1 VIDAMTLAEA
11 GEIFAHWAESPPAHL
26 MLQTIAAM
34 LGWKP
39 RQGRDHTAGPA
50 DLAASPPPGLAIV
63 QGADPALPEPILDI
77 AALREINRARA
88 DAAAGGRRDES
99 KE

>member
-1 VIDAMTLAEA
+1 MTLAEA

-39 RQGRDHTAGPA
+39 RQPGERVANLA
-50 DLAASPPPGLAIV
+50 DLAAAPPPGLTVAC
-63 QGADPALPEPILDI
+63 GTGPAMPAPIFDI
-77 AALREINRARA
+77 ATLRAANQARA
-88 DAAAGGRRDES
+88 TALAGGPRS
-99 KE
+99 ATKE

>member
-1 VIDAMTLAEA
+1 MTLAEA

-39 RQGRDHTAGPA
+39 SHTRDRTANLA
-50 DLAASPPPGLAIV
+50 DLAAAPPPGLAV
-63 QGADPALPEPILDI
+63 VRGAVTTMPTPILDV
-77 AALREINRARA
+77 AALRDINRARA
-88 DAAAGGRRDES
+88 AARPERRNES
-99 KE
+99 RE